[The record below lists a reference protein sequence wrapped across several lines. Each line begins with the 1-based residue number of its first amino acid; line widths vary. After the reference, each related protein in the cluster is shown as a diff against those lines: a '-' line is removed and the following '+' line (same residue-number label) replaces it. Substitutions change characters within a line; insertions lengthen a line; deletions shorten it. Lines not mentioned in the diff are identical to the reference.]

1 MSNIVILSR
10 APFNLW
16 YFRFGSFQNCLLNER
31 VSPHIFKQSNTLS
44 CYVCNELSRP
54 TETTLPWVHF
64 WKKSCYANVLNF
76 GNFRKVLTIVLWLIL
91 NETVQGKEINL
102 WERQSR
108 KIISSSFGVRHRN
121 ISWYSGYK
129 IFFVKNLILNLKFS
143 NYFGILLIHFRPM
156 FDLCRN
162 QVVGFY

>member
-1 MSNIVILSR
+1 MKESVLIFSN
-10 APFNLW
+10 N
-16 YFRFGSFQNCLLNER
+16 
-31 VSPHIFKQSNTLS
+31 
-44 CYVCNELSRP
+44 
-54 TETTLPWVHF
+54 
-64 WKKSCYANVLNF
+64 
-76 GNFRKVLTIVLWLIL
+76 LIL
-91 NETVQGKEINL
+91 CPATSAMNFQDQQKQLYHGYISEKKAAMQMCWTLVTFARFWQFCFMVDFKWNCSGKEINL

-129 IFFVKNLILNLKFS
+129 IFFIKNLILNLKFS